1 MLPILLLIVLD
12 GISQTSKD
20 TVCLP
25 IEQVK
30 KAISIIEVGKVHE
43 EELILTK
50 KALQIA
56 DSRILL
62 KDSIINLYAQNDK
75 FYKEIIEG
83 YKKNITNS
91 DQIIDSL
98 EKSLTLE
105 RRRIRWQKLTKWLTA
120 VGGITFGILISK

>member
-30 KAISIIEVGKVHE
+30 KAISIIEVGKVHQ

-62 KDSIINLYAQNDK
+62 KDSIINLYIQSDK

-105 RRRIRWQKLTKWLTA
+105 RRRSRWQKLTKWLTA

>member
-30 KAISIIEVGKVHE
+30 KAISIIEVGKVHQ

-62 KDSIINLYAQNDK
+62 KDSIINLYIQSDK

-83 YKKNITNS
+83 YKKNISNS

-105 RRRIRWQKLTKWLTA
+105 RRRSRWQKLTKWLTA